1 MSDRIDISDYLL
13 GELSGDELA
22 EAESRYR
29 EDPSFRDEVDRLR
42 PAVRQLDRLPDEA
55 WLATQPPPLRVPTA
69 ETPDDVRSDRP
80 RQTQRWWQGLLLRPA
95 FAGVAAVALIA
106 IGIAVGVLAA
116 GGDPDPAPEGG
127 DLLALEPVEP
137 RGEDASGSARLV
149 GGSGGEA
156 VVEVSG
162 VEQSAAGE
170 FYELWLL
177 SGPDELV
184 SLGSFKVGASGEET
198 VRVPLPVDPGE
209 FEFVDISIE
218 PDDGDGS
225 HSGRSILRAP
235 T

>member
-1 MSDRIDISDYLL
+1 MNDQIDISDYLL
-13 GELSGDELA
+13 GELSGDQLA
-22 EAESRYR
+22 EAERRYR

-42 PAVRQLDRLPDEA
+42 PAVRLLDGLPDQA
-55 WLATQPPPLRVPTA
+55 WQATEPPPLQVPVEETTA
-69 ETPDDVRSDRP
+69 GARP
-80 RQTQRWWQGLLLRPA
+80 ESSRRTQRWWQGLLLRPA
-95 FAGVAAVALIA
+95 FAGVAALALIA
-106 IGIAVGVLAA
+106 LGIAFGVLVA
-116 GGDPDPAPEGG
+116 GGDSDPTPEGG

-137 RGEDASGSARLV
+137 RGEGATGSARLV
-149 GGSGGEA
+149 GGGGGEA

-162 VEQSAAGE
+162 VEQSAEGE

-198 VRVPLPVDPGE
+198 VRVPLPVDPDE
-209 FEFVDISIE
+209 FEFVDISVE